1 MKKRYYLAY
10 GSNINKN
17 QMEKRCPDS
26 EFVGISKLEGYNLF
40 FKGYDDDVY
49 LTINKDEKS
58 TIPVVVWKTSENDK
72 KILDGYEDYPNL
84 YHKEKMNLDVMKDG
98 GEKINL
104 EVYVYVMNDEYKLGL
119 PSKRY
124 FSTCM
129 EGYDIFSFDKEIL
142 KTALKVSENNLN

>member
-17 QMEKRCPDS
+17 QMEYRCPDS
-26 EFVGISKLEGYNLF
+26 EFVGITKLKGYNLF
-40 FKGYDDDVY
+40 FKGYADDVY
-49 LTINKDEKS
+49 LTIVKDKNS
-58 TIPVVVWKTSENDK
+58 IIPAVVWKTSENDE

-84 YHKEKMNLDVMKDG
+84 YHKEKMNLNVKKDN
-98 GEKINL
+98 GENINI
-104 EVYVYVMNDEYKLGL
+104 EVYVYVMNDEYNLGL

-129 EGYDIFSFDKEIL
+129 EGYDIFDFDKDIL
-142 KTALKVSENNLN
+142 KKALKVSQNNIN

>member
-58 TIPVVVWKTSENDK
+58 TIPVVVWKTSENDE